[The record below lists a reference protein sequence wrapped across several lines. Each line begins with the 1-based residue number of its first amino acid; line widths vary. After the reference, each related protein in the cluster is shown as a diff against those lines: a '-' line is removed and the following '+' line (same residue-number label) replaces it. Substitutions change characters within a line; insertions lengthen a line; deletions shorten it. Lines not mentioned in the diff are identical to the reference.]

1 MRRFLAISL
10 ITCLAIS
17 MIGVVSALIQI
28 GSINVGYKITPI
40 AQPPT
45 ITPSTVSLNL
55 GDIPSGSSGEK
66 DFGKVATLYLP
77 YSCEIT
83 FALDR
88 ESASDFSKFEV
99 TIKIFKKGEEFP
111 TTSVYLSNT
120 YWDYES
126 SKEIDAGTYDI
137 YISVK
142 YKATWVA
149 TETTGTVTITISYP
163 G

>member
-40 AQPPT
+40 QPPT
-45 ITPSTVSLNL
+45 MTPSTVSLNL

-77 YSCEIT
+77 SACKVT
-83 FALDR
+83 FTLDR

-99 TIKIFKKGEEFP
+99 TIKIFKKGEELP

-142 YKATWVA
+142 YKATSVA